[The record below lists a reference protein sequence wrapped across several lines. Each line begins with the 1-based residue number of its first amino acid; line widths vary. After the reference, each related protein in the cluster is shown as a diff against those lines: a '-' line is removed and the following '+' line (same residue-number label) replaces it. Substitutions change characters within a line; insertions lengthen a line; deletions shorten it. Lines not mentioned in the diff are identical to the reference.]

1 MYLKQLDIAG
11 FKSFAKK
18 TSFVFSSPV
27 TAVVGPNGS
36 GKSNVVEAFRWVLG
50 DQSAK
55 GMRAKKGEDFIFH
68 GSQTAQRLQHAS
80 VAITLNN
87 TSRFLNIDFDEVTI
101 ARHVYRDGVNEY
113 YLNNSKVRLKDI
125 VELLAGAGLGTS
137 QHHIISQ
144 GEADRLLYASS
155 TERREMIEDA
165 LGLSLIEYKKDESER
180 KLAKT
185 EENLKQVELL
195 RKELA
200 PHLKYLEKQVEQIKK
215 TEAVRTELETLAR
228 EYFKDTFLRLDEEK
242 RTLHHELE
250 QYKLDKEKI
259 DLGRRERAHVGKP
272 NENRASQELDKNIRD
287 SEAELS
293 KLNYEKVELTREVGK
308 LEGILAEKH
317 RTITTLATPARSSA
331 ESFVKISESHLSTLV
346 GRANALFHELESFA
360 DIAYLKTKVRELITE
375 IKGLYHRGDDAGD
388 ENEVRKQELQNEIS
402 ALSFDL
408 EMQRHEIS
416 ERDTQERVM
425 REQIGRLRSSRDLL
439 AKESLDAEKKFHEE
453 DITLERLV
461 AKIDILQLLISQ
473 LLEREKMQKQALSDI
488 SYVIQKNLSLTP
500 ALSEG
505 EGVGNSNSR
514 TLPLGEGREGLTK
527 DELETLWRKIE
538 RMRARIEE
546 FGGPNP
552 EVLKEY
558 EATKERDLFLS
569 TEVADLE
576 KSRAS
581 LEQIKNDLE
590 KKLETQFES
599 GIEKINKEFA
609 KYFELLF
616 GGGTAS
622 LKVAEKMKRAKV
634 ADELEQN
641 LAPIIPDKP
650 ELGLEIDIS
659 LPRKK
664 IKSLD
669 LLSGGE
675 RTLVSIALLFAV
687 TQVNPP
693 PFLVLDETD
702 AALDESNSKKYGDML
717 ESLSSQ
723 TQLIIITHNR
733 ETMAHAGILYGI
745 TLGSD
750 AISRV
755 LSVKLDE
762 YDRIEP

>member
-18 TSFVFSSPV
+18 TSFIFSSPV

-80 VAITLNN
+80 VTITLNN
-87 TSRFLNIDFDEVTI
+87 HARFLNLDFDEVTI

-125 VELLAGAGLGTS
+125 VELLAGGGIGTS

-215 TEAVRTELETLAR
+215 TEAVRLELETLAR
-228 EYFKDTFLRLDEEK
+228 EYFKDTFIRLDEEK
-242 RTLHHELE
+242 RTLEHELE

-259 DLGRRERAHVGKP
+259 ELGRRERAHVGKP

-308 LEGILAEKH
+308 LEGILAEKQ
-317 RTITTLATPARSSA
+317 RTITTLATPASASA
-331 ESFVKISESHLSTLV
+331 ESFVKISESHLSVLV
-346 GRANALFHELESFA
+346 GRATALFHELASLG
-360 DIAYLKTKVRELITE
+360 DIEFLKSKVRKLITE
-375 IKGLYHRGDDAGD
+375 IQGLYHRGDDSGAPD
-388 ENEVRKQELQNEIS
+388 ENETWKQELQNEIS

-408 EMQRHEIS
+408 EMQRHDIT
-416 ERDTQERVM
+416 EREAQERVM
-425 REQIGRLRSSRDLL
+425 REQIGRLRGSRDLL

-453 DITLERLV
+453 DIILERLV
-461 AKIDILQLLISQ
+461 AKIDSSQLLISQ
-473 LLEREKMQKQALSDI
+473 VLEREKMQKQALSDI
-488 SYVIQKNLSLTP
+488 SYVIQRNLVEITETHNHS
-500 ALSEG
+500 G
-505 EGVGNSNSR
+505 
-514 TLPLGEGREGLTK
+514 TLKTK
-527 DELETLWRKIE
+527 EELETLWRKIE

-569 TEVADLE
+569 TEVADLG
-576 KSRAS
+576 KSRES
-581 LEQIKNDLE
+581 LEQVKNDLE

-599 GIEKINKEFA
+599 GIEKINKEFG

-616 GGGTAS
+616 GGGTAA
-622 LKVAEKMKRAKV
+622 LKVAEKIKRVKPS
-634 ADELEQN
+634 DGELDI
-641 LAPIIPDKP
+641 APIVPEKP

-745 TLGSD
+745 TLGND

-762 YDRIEP
+762 ID

>member
-18 TSFVFSSPV
+18 TSFIFSSPV

-80 VAITLNN
+80 VTITLNN
-87 TSRFLNIDFDEVTI
+87 HARFLNLDFDEVTI

-125 VELLAGAGLGTS
+125 VELLAGGGIGTS

-215 TEAVRTELETLAR
+215 TEAVRLELETLAR
-228 EYFKDTFLRLDEEK
+228 EYFKDTFIRLDEEK
-242 RTLHHELE
+242 RTLEHELE

-259 DLGRRERAHVGKP
+259 ELGRRERAHVGKP

-308 LEGILAEKH
+308 LEGILAEKQ
-317 RTITTLATPARSSA
+317 RTITTLATPASASA
-331 ESFVKISESHLSTLV
+331 ESFVKISESHLSVLV
-346 GRANALFHELESFA
+346 GRATALFHELASLG
-360 DIAYLKTKVRELITE
+360 DIEFLKSKVRKLITE
-375 IKGLYHRGDDAGD
+375 IQGLYHRGDDSGAPD
-388 ENEVRKQELQNEIS
+388 ENETRKQELQNEIS

-408 EMQRHEIS
+408 EMQRHDIT
-416 ERDTQERVM
+416 EREAQERVM
-425 REQIGRLRSSRDLL
+425 REQIGRLRGSRDLL

-453 DITLERLV
+453 DIILERLV
-461 AKIDILQLLISQ
+461 AKIDSSQLLISQ
-473 LLEREKMQKQALSDI
+473 VLEREKMQKQALSDI
-488 SYVIQKNLSLTP
+488 SYVIQRNLVEITETHNHS
-500 ALSEG
+500 G
-505 EGVGNSNSR
+505 
-514 TLPLGEGREGLTK
+514 TLKTK
-527 DELETLWRKIE
+527 EELETLWRKIE

-569 TEVADLE
+569 TEVADLG
-576 KSRAS
+576 KSRES
-581 LEQIKNDLE
+581 LEQVKNDLE

-599 GIEKINKEFA
+599 GIEKINKEFG

-616 GGGTAS
+616 GGGTAA
-622 LKVAEKMKRAKV
+622 LKVAEKIKRVKPS
-634 ADELEQN
+634 DGELDI
-641 LAPIIPDKP
+641 APIVPEKP

-745 TLGSD
+745 TLGND

-762 YDRIEP
+762 ID

>member
-68 GSQTAQRLQHAS
+68 GSQTAQRLQHAA
-80 VAITLNN
+80 VTITLNN
-87 TSRFLNIDFDEVTI
+87 QSRFLNIDFDEVTI

-125 VELLAGAGLGTS
+125 IELLAGAGLGTS

-215 TEAVRTELETLAR
+215 TEAVRMELETLAR
-228 EYFKDTFLRLDEEK
+228 EYFKDTFIRLDEE
-242 RTLHHELE
+242 RQNLEHELE

-287 SEAELS
+287 SEAEVSRLS
-293 KLNYEKVELTREVGK
+293 YEKVELTREVGK
-308 LEGILAEKH
+308 IEGRLGEKQ
-317 RTITTLATPARSSA
+317 RTITTLAMPASSA
-331 ESFVKISESHLSTLV
+331 NEIFVKISEGHLVNLV
-346 GRANALFHELESFA
+346 GRANALFHELGSFA
-360 DIAYLKTKVRELITE
+360 DIEFLKTKVRELIQE
-375 IKGLYHRGDDAGD
+375 IQGLYHRGDDSGEVD
-388 ENEVRKQELQNEIS
+388 ENETRKQELQNEIS

-408 EMQRHEIS
+408 EMQRHEIN
-416 ERDTQERVM
+416 ERETQEKVM
-425 REQIGRLRSSRDLL
+425 RDQIARLRSSRDLL

-461 AKIDILQLLISQ
+461 AKIDSLVLLVSQ
-473 LLEREKMQKQALSDI
+473 VAEREKMQKQALSDI
-488 SYVIQKNLSLTP
+488 SYVVQRNLLDTIHPSLSLP
-500 ALSEG
+500 EG
-505 EGVGNSNSR
+505 EGRKSK
-514 TLPLGEGREGLTK
+514 E
-527 DELETLWRKIE
+527 ELETLWRKIE

-552 EVLKEY
+552 DVLREY

-581 LEQIKNDLE
+581 LEQVKEELE

-622 LKVAEKMKRAKV
+622 LKVAEKVKRIKV
-634 ADELEQN
+634 ADDLEQN
-641 LAPIIPDKP
+641 LAPIVPDKP

-664 IKSLD
+664 IRSLD

-762 YDRIEP
+762 IA

>member
-1 MYLKQLDIAG
+1 MYLKSLEIAG

-18 TSFVFSSPV
+18 TKFEFSSPV

-80 VAITLNN
+80 VAVTLNN
-87 TSRFLNIDFDEVTI
+87 VSRFLNIDFDEVTI
-101 ARHVYRDGVNEY
+101 SRHVYRDGVNEY

-155 TERREMIEDA
+155 TERREMIDDA

-200 PHLKYLEKQVEQIKK
+200 PHLKYLEKQVEQIRK
-215 TEAVRTELETLAR
+215 TEAVRIELEALAR
-228 EYFKDTFLRLDEEK
+228 DYFTHTFGRLDEE
-242 RTLHHELE
+242 RQAHVIELE
-250 QYKLDKEKI
+250 RYKLERDKL
-259 DLGRRERAHVGKP
+259 DVTRRERAQQGKHA
-272 NENRASQELDKNIRD
+272 ENRATQELDKNIRE
-287 SEAELS
+287 SEAEISKITYERLELS
-293 KLNYEKVELTREVGK
+293 REVGK
-308 LEGILAEKH
+308 MEGALGEKQ
-317 RTITTLATPARSSA
+317 RTLTTLASPANSTS
-331 ESFVKISESHLSTLV
+331 ESFVKISETHLSSLV
-346 GRANALFHELESFA
+346 HRASALVHELESLA
-360 DIAYLKTKVRELITE
+360 DINFLKAKVRELIKD
-375 IKGLYHRGDDAGD
+375 IQGLYHRGDDANAGD
-388 ENEVRKQELQNEIS
+388 ENETRRQELGNEIS
-402 ALSFDL
+402 ALTFDL
-408 EMQRHEIS
+408 EMQRHEIA
-416 ERDTQERVM
+416 ERETKEKVM
-425 REQIGRLRSSRDLL
+425 REQTARLRVSRDLL
-439 AKESLDAEKKFHEE
+439 AQESIEAEKRSHEE
-453 DITLERLV
+453 EITLERLTARIDSLTLLV
-461 AKIDILQLLISQ
+461 AQVD
-473 LLEREKMQKQALSDI
+473 EREKNLKQALSDI
-488 SYVIQKNLSLTP
+488 SYVIQKNLLSPSLTLP
-500 ALSEG
+500 EG
-505 EGVGNSNSR
+505 EGGI
-514 TLPLGEGREGLTK
+514 TLKSK

-546 FGGPNP
+546 FGGVNTD
-552 EVLKEY
+552 VLKEY
-558 EATKERDLFLS
+558 DATKERDTFLM

-576 KSRAS
+576 KSRLA
-581 LEQIKNDLE
+581 LEQVKTELE

-599 GIEKINKEFA
+599 GIEKINAEFA

-622 LKVAEKMKRAKV
+622 LKVAEKIKRVKV
-634 ADELEQN
+634 ADELTQE
-641 LAPIIPDKP
+641 LAPVIPDKP
-650 ELGLEIDIS
+650 ELGLEIDVS

-664 IKSLD
+664 IRSLD

-717 ESLSSQ
+717 EALSSQ

-745 TLGSD
+745 TLGND

-755 LSVKLDE
+755 LSVKLDD
-762 YDRIEP
+762 YDTIKA

>member
-1 MYLKQLDIAG
+1 MSMYLKSLEIAG

-18 TSFVFSSPV
+18 TKFEFSSPV

-80 VAITLNN
+80 VAVTLNN
-87 TSRFLNIDFDEVTI
+87 VSRFLNIDFDEVTI
-101 ARHVYRDGVNEY
+101 SRHVYRDGVNEY

-155 TERREMIEDA
+155 TERREMIDDA

-200 PHLKYLEKQVEQIKK
+200 PHLKYLEKQVEQIRK
-215 TEAVRTELETLAR
+215 TEAVRIELEALAR
-228 EYFKDTFLRLDEEK
+228 DYFTHTFGRLDEE
-242 RTLHHELE
+242 RQAHVIELE
-250 QYKLDKEKI
+250 RYKLERDKL
-259 DLGRRERAHVGKP
+259 DVTRRERAQQGKHA
-272 NENRASQELDKNIRD
+272 ENRATQELDKNIRE
-287 SEAELS
+287 SEAEISKITYERLELS
-293 KLNYEKVELTREVGK
+293 REVGK
-308 LEGILAEKH
+308 MEGALGEKQ
-317 RTITTLATPARSSA
+317 RTLTTLASPANSTS
-331 ESFVKISESHLSTLV
+331 ESFVKISETHLSSLV
-346 GRANALFHELESFA
+346 HRASALVHELESLA
-360 DIAYLKTKVRELITE
+360 DINFLKAKVRELIKD
-375 IKGLYHRGDDAGD
+375 IQGLYHRGDDANAGD
-388 ENEVRKQELQNEIS
+388 ENETRRQELGNEIS
-402 ALSFDL
+402 ALTFDL
-408 EMQRHEIS
+408 EMQRHEIA
-416 ERDTQERVM
+416 ERETKEKVM
-425 REQIGRLRSSRDLL
+425 REQTARLRVSRDLL
-439 AKESLDAEKKFHEE
+439 AQESIEAEKRSHEE
-453 DITLERLV
+453 EITLERLTARIDSLTLLV
-461 AKIDILQLLISQ
+461 AQVD
-473 LLEREKMQKQALSDI
+473 EREKNLKQALSDI
-488 SYVIQKNLSLTP
+488 SYVIQKNLLSPSLTLP
-500 ALSEG
+500 EG
-505 EGVGNSNSR
+505 EGGI
-514 TLPLGEGREGLTK
+514 TLKSK

-546 FGGPNP
+546 FGGVNTD
-552 EVLKEY
+552 VLKEY
-558 EATKERDLFLS
+558 DATKERDTFLM

-576 KSRAS
+576 KSRLA
-581 LEQIKNDLE
+581 LEQVKTELE

-599 GIEKINKEFA
+599 GIEKINAEFA

-622 LKVAEKMKRAKV
+622 LKVAEKIKRVKV
-634 ADELEQN
+634 ADELTQE
-641 LAPIIPDKP
+641 LAPVIPDKP
-650 ELGLEIDIS
+650 ELGLEIDVS

-664 IKSLD
+664 IRSLD

-717 ESLSSQ
+717 EALSSQ

-745 TLGSD
+745 TLGND

-755 LSVKLDE
+755 LSVKLDD
-762 YDRIEP
+762 YDTIKA